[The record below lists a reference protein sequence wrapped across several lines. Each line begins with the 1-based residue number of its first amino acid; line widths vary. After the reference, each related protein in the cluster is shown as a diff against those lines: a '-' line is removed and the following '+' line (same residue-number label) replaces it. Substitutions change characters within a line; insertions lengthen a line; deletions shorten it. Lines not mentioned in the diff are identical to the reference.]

1 MFHRSIRTEE
11 LSQAELDWSSGLT
24 AQKQLVKLLNTSV
37 NPSKSG
43 LTAQKQLVKLLNT
56 WVKPNVTG
64 QTAQNL
70 SQSEYKWL
78 NSSKTTGQTAQNLG
92 QAEYIRRNCSRT
104 TGQAVLLITLQCS
117 LVFSYYFDKG
127 NVTVLTKCPG
137 YYCGRQLIANDENGT
152 VWGPCGACPRSYR
165 VNTSWACSECT
176 DSPSV
181 YDWMYISF
189 MALLGLLSQ
198 WYCIELLLST
208 PQFTL
213 KSLTTHMSALLESL
227 MSIFITLLVHEPYG
241 QLSLKSCTVVRLADW
256 YTVFHN
262 PNPNYEEVLQCAQEA
277 VYPLYSLVF
286 VHYGLCV
293 LMLLLVRPWVHKI
306 FHVVD
311 HEASRP
317 IYAALYLFPT
327 LTLIHGLAAGL
338 IYYAFPYI
346 IILLSLMSHAF
357 HFASRADQ
365 SWRALLQET
374 ISNFHNLTVVVGHW
388 VLHGFGLVA
397 LTMWVQPQLLATI
410 LILVPLPTLLYVVL
424 SRFTDPVKFHND

>member
-1 MFHRSIRTEE
+1 M
-11 LSQAELDWSSGLT
+11 
-24 AQKQLVKLLNTSV
+24 
-37 NPSKSG
+37 
-43 LTAQKQLVKLLNT
+43 
-56 WVKPNVTG
+56 
-64 QTAQNL
+64 
-70 SQSEYKWL
+70 
-78 NSSKTTGQTAQNLG
+78 
-92 QAEYIRRNCSRT
+92 
-104 TGQAVLLITLQCS
+104 
-117 LVFSYYFDKG
+117 
-127 NVTVLTKCPG
+127 TKCPG

-189 MALLGLLSQ
+189 MALLGRQLPKKQ
-198 WYCIELLLST
+198 
-208 PQFTL
+208 TL
-213 KSLTTHMSALLESL
+213 QSL
-227 MSIFITLLVHEPYG
+227 MVYIFPFARSIVPVVLYWITSLDTSVYTEKSYNTHVCFAREPTVNFYN
-241 QLSLKSCTVVRLADW
+241 SSCSWALWTVVSEILHYCSTCWLVIGFTNISTELATDSNFDR

-293 LMLLLVRPWVHKI
+293 LMLLLLRPWVHKI

-338 IYYAFPYI
+338 IC
-346 IILLSLMSHAF
+346 
-357 HFASRADQ
+357 
-365 SWRALLQET
+365 E
-374 ISNFHNLTVVVGHW
+374 
-388 VLHGFGLVA
+388 
-397 LTMWVQPQLLATI
+397 
-410 LILVPLPTLLYVVL
+410 
-424 SRFTDPVKFHND
+424 